1 MLSTAQNELITKTD
15 AGTPCGDLMR
25 RYWQPVALS
34 EELSASEPLA
44 VRILGEDLVLFRGE
58 KGDIGLMQR
67 LCPHRGADLSYG
79 RVEDGGLRCIYHG
92 WLFASGGKC
101 LQQPGEPPVRSFAD
115 RLPVISYPCREAG
128 SLILTYM
135 GPGEPPPLPALPFF
149 NTPDD
154 DRVFTTKMLHECNY
168 LQASEGNVDPQHLS
182 YLHRF
187 LTDETSLM
195 PELNRLLMADAAP
208 ELRVRHTGFGLEI
221 LAVRDLPDGNHYVR
235 ITNFIMPNGSA
246 FDGIPV
252 ADRAVEP
259 MRDNMGYQLHWHVPI
274 DDYSHWKYTIIFR
287 YEGKIDRDFQKHKM
301 HDNVDEE
308 YRTPRRAENRYMQ
321 DRTEMSKSSYAGMG
335 RKYYDHDKFATE
347 SQGRIA
353 DRSKEH
359 LGLTDKAVV
368 AMRKQIFQAIE
379 DVSAGKAP
387 LLARGDVPDPLSELR
402 VWVGIV
408 PADELTDEWSP
419 PAPVRASQVAE
430 ETVQTILAKG

>member
-1 MLSTAQNELITKTD
+1 
-15 AGTPCGDLMR
+15 
-25 RYWQPVALS
+25 
-34 EELSASEPLA
+34 
-44 VRILGEDLVLFRGE
+44 
-58 KGDIGLMQR
+58 
-67 LCPHRGADLSYG
+67 
-79 RVEDGGLRCIYHG
+79 
-92 WLFASGGKC
+92 
-101 LQQPGEPPVRSFAD
+101 
-115 RLPVISYPCREAG
+115 
-128 SLILTYM
+128 
-135 GPGEPPPLPALPFF
+135 
-149 NTPDD
+149 
-154 DRVFTTKMLHECNY
+154 
-168 LQASEGNVDPQHLS
+168 
-182 YLHRF
+182 
-187 LTDETSLM
+187 
-195 PELNRLLMADAAP
+195 
-208 ELRVRHTGFGLEI
+208 
-221 LAVRDLPDGNHYVR
+221 
-235 ITNFIMPNGSA
+235 
-246 FDGIPV
+246 
-252 ADRAVEP
+252 
-259 MRDNMGYQLHWHVPI
+259 
-274 DDYSHWKYTIIFR
+274 
-287 YEGKIDRDFQKHKM
+287 M